1 MTKKI
6 MNDPAQV
13 VPELLDGLLRASGG
27 TIVQVGPVG
36 AIAKATIPD
45 GKVALLIGG
54 GSGHEPLFHGFVGE
68 GMADGAACGNIFA
81 APTPDVILAVTR
93 ALDRGKGVLYLYANY
108 AGDVMNFDIAAELA
122 ADAGIRVRTVLI
134 RDDVASAPPDRQDLR
149 RGIAGD
155 LFVVKIA
162 GAAAATLGGLDD
174 VVRVTEKARDA
185 TRSIGVAVAAGS
197 IPQTGEPTF
206 VLPDDEIEIGMG
218 VHGEPGVQ
226 RRKMAR
232 ADELVD
238 LMAQRILDD
247 LPFQAGDDVCL
258 LVNSLGST
266 TMMELLITTRRLF
279 QLLDERQI
287 TVHHT
292 VVGPYVTCQEMAGF
306 SFTLMRLDDEL
317 RRLYDMPAESLGFTR
332 V

>member
-1 MTKKI
+1 MIKKI

-13 VPELLDGLLRASGG
+13 VPELLEGLLRASGG
-27 TIVQVGPVG
+27 KIVQVGPVG

-54 GSGHEPLFHGFVGE
+54 GSGHEPLFHGFVGD
-68 GMADGAACGNIFA
+68 GLADGAACGNIFA
-81 APTPDVILAVTR
+81 APTPEVILAVTR
-93 ALDRGKGVLYLYANY
+93 ALDRGNGVLYVYANY

-122 ADAGIRVRTVLI
+122 AEDGIRVRTVLI
-134 RDDVASAPPDRQDLR
+134 RDDVASAPPDRQELR

-155 LFVVKIA
+155 VFVVKIA
-162 GAAAATLGGLDD
+162 GAAASMLEDLDD

-197 IPQTGEPTF
+197 IPETGEPTF

-218 VHGEPGVQ
+218 VHGEPGVKRQ
-226 RRKMAR
+226 KMAR

-238 LMAQRILDD
+238 LMAGQILDD
-247 LPFQAGDDVCL
+247 LPFQPGDDVCL

-279 QLLDERQI
+279 QVLDERQI

-317 RRLYDMPAESLGFTR
+317 RQFYDMPANSVGFSR